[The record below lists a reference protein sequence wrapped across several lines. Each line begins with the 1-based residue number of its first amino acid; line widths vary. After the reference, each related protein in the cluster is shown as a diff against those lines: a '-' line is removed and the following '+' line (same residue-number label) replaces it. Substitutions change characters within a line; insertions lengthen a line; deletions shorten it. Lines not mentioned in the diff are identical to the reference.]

1 MRYKTYKKRGGN
13 NNYNKSIRFINPNTR
28 KTVILPK
35 KKPNSNIN
43 LRIKPT
49 IMNEI
54 EYSKQM
60 IKNHANLYNKSIK
73 NMKNAEKILSNGS
86 PEKNVSNIN
95 YTGNLIGTARNSI
108 VIATGKN
115 DKNGHIQH
123 HKKKLQKLLNI
134 HRAKINNSKVKE
146 IEELLERVKNF

>member
-13 NNYNKSIRFINPNTR
+13 NNYNKSIRFINPNTG

-43 LRIKPT
+43 YTINLTNMDRI
-49 IMNEI
+49 EH
-54 EYSKQM
+54 SKQM

-86 PEKNVSNIN
+86 PENNVSNIN
-95 YTGNLIGTARNSI
+95 YARNLIRTAKKSI
-108 VIATGKN
+108 IKATGE
-115 DKNGHIQH
+115 NGKSGLIQV
-123 HKKKLQKLLNI
+123 HKKRLQKLLKI
-134 HRAKINNSKVKE
+134 HRAKINKSNANE